1 VKITTRMLQSGL
13 ALLLAAPFCVAM
25 PAHADSVTGNV
36 ANGYARLAFAL
47 PSGAQVKATAT
58 GGVLAIAFDRKT
70 DIDPAAVAS
79 AMPRLISSG
88 HADADG
94 KTLRFTL
101 SQPVRLHVS
110 QAGARAVV
118 DLADRNFNGAMP
130 DLVLPPP
137 PAPKPID
144 EASLP
149 QVKLR
154 AGSYAH
160 FTRLV
165 FDWPKDVPYTVFPG
179 AGKMTV
185 RFSALARP
193 DLSVI
198 ARFPPPW
205 VKNAAWHIEGK
216 GIVVEF
222 DTDSDSG
229 YHDFRDGSHVV
240 IDILAPKTDAA
251 AYTPPGDGKPQ
262 VTPIPSGASN
272 AQVAAIAQ
280 TVAQLNAKPGDPKPA
295 DTKTSDAKAPDAK
308 ASDAKPADPKAAK
321 TADIK
326 PDTKADTKIAAATP
340 AAKPAET
347 KAAPAKPAPKTAEA
361 KVAVATPTK
370 PVDPKTPPAKP
381 EPKPA
386 DAKPQ
391 EPQPATGPPKP
402 LMPQAA
408 ATPLAAPTPDQPG
421 MTADGQRT
429 RDGAVLNFK
438 GAGGH
443 GAAVFVRGLT
453 AWIVLEDAP
462 PFDAKALEAE
472 LSGYAAGLEA
482 SSSNGLSILRV
493 ALKMPAAIAAR
504 GHGPV
509 LQVVLAPQ
517 VPDQPIPIGFARN
530 QLDPARASLSTLLP
544 AADKSFVLLDPASG
558 DQLTIIPAAPG
569 RAMPQERDY
578 AEFATLPTASGLVI
592 TPFIDDLSVTV
603 ADSRVTIG
611 RNGGLA
617 LTPPQMPVAQSPAA
631 LAHPGDGPSY
641 LDLPA
646 WAGLR
651 GGSFLATERGMMQSI
666 AHLPPAKAGPARLE
680 LARFYLANGFA
691 AEALGLLN
699 VVQAHDPGLAGD
711 AQLTTMRAAANYLM
725 GRYRDAHNDLA
736 GPQFDADRHAALWR
750 GLIDAKLEDW
760 KNAHAHLEQAY
771 PIINRYAPDWQA
783 RAHLADTEAG
793 LGMGRLDLADA
804 AMTRIP
810 KNLSPRF
817 ALEAELAEARVM
829 AVESRYRAAAPHF
842 AALENSGQE
851 DLAAQ
856 AIFYQTGAALSAG
869 AVTPQQAIDALEKL
883 RFRWRGDSLEMK
895 TLRKLASLYFGLGQW
910 RNGLKSLRVAQ
921 QNFSGDVS
929 RNALDDMRAA
939 FVNLYLKGAAD
950 KLKPVEALAMFYDNI
965 DLTPIGPDGDEM
977 IRRMSDRLVAVDLL
991 GPAATLLAYQV
1002 EKRLDGVA
1010 KAQVS
1015 ARLAAVY
1022 LMDHKPDLAVKAI
1035 RDSQITGL
1043 PDSDMHDR
1051 VLLEARA
1058 FAGLKQWDN
1067 ALDLIAVDT
1076 TPESRRLRADIYW
1089 ESGNW
1094 AIAGQ
1099 KSEELLDTAWSD
1111 PAPLRDD
1118 QRSEALRAAVAYSL
1132 ANDEASLARIRA
1144 RFAPKMKGTADG
1156 NLFAV
1161 LSADIDAHGL
1171 AFRNAA
1177 AQIAQ
1182 IDTLET
1188 FMKDFSKRHEMV
1200 ATN

>member
-1 VKITTRMLQSGL
+1 VNITTRILQSGL
-13 ALLLAAPFCVAM
+13 AAALLCAAPFCFAGA
-25 PAHADSVTGNV
+25 AHADSVTGNV

-47 PSGAQVKATAT
+47 PSGAQVKASAT

-110 QAGARAVV
+110 QAGTRAVV
-118 DLADRNFNGAMP
+118 DLADRNFNGVMP
-130 DLVLPPP
+130 DLVVPVPPP
-137 PAPKPID
+137 PKPVD
-144 EASLP
+144 AASLP
-149 QVKLR
+149 EVKLR

-205 VKNAAWHIEGK
+205 VKNAAWHIEGN

-251 AYTPPGDGKPQ
+251 AYAPPGDGKPQ

-280 TVAQLNAKPGDPKPA
+280 TVAQLNPKPATPPAAKPADAKLADIKPADAKTPQAPKPA
-295 DTKTSDAKAPDAK
+295 DTKVAAATQAE
-308 ASDAKPADPKAAK
+308 KPADV
-321 TADIK
+321 
-326 PDTKADTKIAAATP
+326 
-340 AAKPAET
+340 
-347 KAAPAKPAPKTAEA
+347 
-361 KVAVATPTK
+361 KV
-370 PVDPKTPPAKP
+370 PPAKP

-386 DAKPQ
+386 DAKPP
-391 EPQPATGPPKP
+391 EPQPATSPPRS
-402 LMPQAA
+402 LAPQAVNT
-408 ATPLAAPTPDQPG
+408 TPASAPAEPI
-421 MTADGQRT
+421 MTANGQRT
-429 RDGAVLNFK
+429 KDGAVLNFK
-438 GAGGH
+438 SAGGH

-453 AWIVLEDAP
+453 AWIVLENAP
-462 PFDAKALEAE
+462 PFDAKTLEAE

-482 SSSNGLSILRV
+482 SSSNGLSILRI
-493 ALKMPAAIAAR
+493 ALKAPAAIAAR

-509 LQVVLAPQ
+509 LQVVLAPT

-578 AEFATLPTASGLVI
+578 AEFAALPTASGLVI
-592 TPFIDDLSVTV
+592 TPFIDDLVVTV
-603 ADSRVTIG
+603 ADSRITIG
-611 RNGGLA
+611 RSGGLA

-646 WAGLR
+646 WAGLS

-666 AHLPPAKAGPARLE
+666 AHTPPAKAGPARLE

-699 VVQAHDPGLAGD
+699 VVQAHDPGLQGD
-711 AQLTTMRAAANYLM
+711 AQLTTMRAAANYLL

-771 PIINRYAPDWQA
+771 PIINRYPPDWQA

-804 AMTRIP
+804 ALTRVP

-817 ALEAELAEARVM
+817 ALETELAQARVM

-856 AIFYQTGAALSAG
+856 AIFYQAGAALSAG
-869 AVTPQQAIDALEKL
+869 AITPQQAVVTLEKL

-910 RNGLKSLRVAQ
+910 REGLKSLRVAQ
-921 QNFSGDVS
+921 QNFSGDAS
-929 RNALDDMRAA
+929 RSALDDMRAA
-939 FVNLYLKGAAD
+939 FVKLYLKGAAD
-950 KLKPVEALAMFYDNI
+950 KLKPVDALAMFYDNI

-991 GPAATLLAYQV
+991 GPAASLLAYQV
-1002 EKRLDGVA
+1002 DKRLDGVA

-1076 TPESRRLRADIYW
+1076 SPDSRRLRADIYW

-1111 PAPLRDD
+1111 PAPLNDI
-1118 QRSEALRAAVAYSL
+1118 QRSEAMRAAVAYSL

-1144 RFAPKMKGTADG
+1144 RFAPKMKGTPDG

-1188 FMKDFSKRHEMV
+1188 FMKDFGKRHEMV